1 MPKFHLVLVIHSHQ
15 PAGNFDG
22 VFEQTYQRAYLP
34 FVEAIERHPAIR
46 IGLHYSGPLLEWFEQ
61 HHPEFLDRLRR
72 LVANRQ
78 VELVGGGFY
87 EPILVSI
94 SRTDQAEQIAR
105 LRTYLTRKF
114 GAAPAG
120 AWLAERVWEPQLA
133 SILAASGVQYTIVDD
148 VHFLAAGF
156 ELHQLH
162 GDYVAEDGGH
172 TVRVLPGL
180 KALRYLL
187 PFRPPED
194 TLAFLRDSAAR
205 HPGGMAAMGDDC
217 EKFGAWPGTYDH
229 CYANGGW
236 VERFFN
242 ALEGASDWLAV
253 APPGEYLAA
262 HAPLGRADLPTAS
275 YSEMMEWVL
284 PTPGRSAFHAVSQ
297 EFAGRSDVSRFL
309 RGGQWRGFFSKYSE
323 SNLLNKKMLRASEH
337 LARVAARRFGPTRR
351 AMLNRARTHL
361 LRAQCN
367 DAYWHGVFGG
377 LYAPHLRTEPW
388 RELVRAETLTHEVYS
403 RDPSKISVEQ
413 LDYDADGNDELYVTS
428 RRLAALIR
436 PADGATVA
444 ALDFRPH
451 GVTLINSMQ
460 RRPES
465 YHQRLRE
472 ASQTPRDGHVAS
484 IHNQVRSKE
493 AGLERFLQY
502 DRWPR
507 NSFRLL
513 LFRGDKTLQDYQLL
527 KLDEQPDL
535 AGGSHAMPE
544 IHSPNVRRER
554 SALQKINPPNLTFVR
569 AATIASSSDSASHC
583 RIVCNKNFSFA
594 HEGAGYRVDC
604 TVELAASGQPCPPM
618 QVGIEIVL
626 NFLAPDEPD
635 RYFEFGGGR
644 HLLRWAAAI
653 PGSELPQGRL
663 RVVDEWQ
670 NVAATLAAPGVGQVW
685 VAPIETVSESEEGF
699 ERVYQGS
706 QILAVW
712 HVDFS
717 GRALWRAG
725 VSLHIE
731 PARPAETQAAAG

>member
-22 VFEQTYQRAYLP
+22 VFEQIYQRSYRP
-34 FVEAIERHPAIR
+34 FVESIARHPAIR
-46 IGLHYSGPLLEWFEQ
+46 MGLHYSGPLLEWCEQ
-61 HHPEFLDRLRR
+61 HHPEFLDLLRQ
-72 LVANRQ
+72 LVANGQ

-94 SRTDQAEQIAR
+94 SPADQAEQIAR
-105 LRTYLTRKF
+105 LRKYLTEKF
-114 GAAPAG
+114 GAPPAG

-133 SILAASGVQYTIVDD
+133 GILATSGVQYTIVDD

-156 ELHQLH
+156 ELDQLH
-162 GDYVAEDGGH
+162 GDYVAEDCGH
-172 TVRVLPGL
+172 TVRVFPGL

-187 PFRPPED
+187 PFSPPED
-194 TLAFLRDSAAR
+194 TLGLLRDSAAR
-205 HPGGMAAMGDDC
+205 YPGGMAATGDDC

-229 CYANGGW
+229 CYADGGW
-236 VERFFN
+236 VERFFT

-253 APPGEYLAA
+253 TPPGEYLAA
-262 HAPLGRADLPTAS
+262 HPPLGRADLPTAS

-284 PTPGRSAFHAVSQ
+284 PTPSRTAFHTVSQ
-297 EFAGRSDVSRFL
+297 EFAERPDVSRFL

-323 SNLLNKKMLRASEH
+323 SNLLNKKMLRASEQ
-337 LARVAARRFGPTRR
+337 LAQVAGKRFGPTRR
-351 AMLNRARTHL
+351 GKLNRARTHV

-388 RELVRAETLTHEVYS
+388 RELVRAETLTHEVSS
-403 RDPSKISVEQ
+403 RDPAKISVDQ
-413 LDYDADGNDELYVTS
+413 LDYDADGYEEFYVTS

-436 PADGATVA
+436 PADGGTVA
-444 ALDFRPH
+444 ALDFRTN

-472 ASQTPRDGHVAS
+472 VAQTPSDGRVAS
-484 IHNQVRSKE
+484 IHDQVRSKE

-513 LFRGDKTLQDYQLL
+513 LFPGDKTLQDYQLL
-527 KLDEQPDL
+527 QLDEHPDL
-535 AGGSHAMPE
+535 AGGTYAIPE
-544 IHSPNVRRER
+544 STAGGKNSSPHVR
-554 SALQKINPPNLTFVR
+554 LVR
-569 AATIASSSDSASHC
+569 KATAPAHDSASG
-583 RIVCNKNFSFA
+583 RGIVCDKNFSFD

-604 TVELAASGQPCPPM
+604 AVELAASGELWPAM
-618 QVGIEIVL
+618 QVGIEIIL

-653 PGSELPQGRL
+653 PGPELPQGRL
-663 RVVDEWQ
+663 RVVDGWQ
-670 NVAATLAAPGVGQVW
+670 NVAATLAAPGASQVW

-712 HVDFS
+712 PVNFS
-717 GRALWRAG
+717 DGALWRG
-725 VSLHIE
+725 SVSLHIE
-731 PARPAETQAAAG
+731 PARPADAPGPPTTKAAAG